1 VTWLPVGG
9 AGTSEREAVLGLLP
23 GPSGL
28 LGDALDRSWSI
39 TDSALLEL
47 CRRQLVHQLGCR
59 AELPADEPEPAS
71 ERELAAVAYTEQFLI
86 DQNRISAG
94 LKEAISRHL
103 SPRELCN
110 FVLAVNVHEGY
121 LRVLTLLDIAPDP
134 GGDRDD
140 GPARA
145 VPEQP
150 QAQRTADE
158 NLPEGGH
165 DRFLALAD
173 PAFWE
178 ARMAFGGAMALC
190 SAVDPLTTEL
200 CRLRNA
206 NHQSCRY

>member
-1 VTWLPVGG
+1 VTWLPIGR
-9 AGTSEREAVLGLLP
+9 AGTSEREAVLGVLP
-23 GPSGL
+23 GPTAL

-39 TDSALLEL
+39 TDPALLEL
-47 CRRQLVHQLGCR
+47 CRRQLVRQLGCR

-71 ERELAAVAYTEQFLI
+71 ERERAAVAYTEQFLI
-86 DQNRISAG
+86 DQNGISAG
-94 LKEAISRHL
+94 QKEAISRHL

-134 GGDRDD
+134 HGDLDD
-140 GPARA
+140 GRA
-145 VPEQP
+145 APGRPDAVRE
-150 QAQRTADE
+150 TGED
-158 NLPEGGH
+158 LPEGGH

-178 ARMAFGGAMALC
+178 ARMAFGAAMALC